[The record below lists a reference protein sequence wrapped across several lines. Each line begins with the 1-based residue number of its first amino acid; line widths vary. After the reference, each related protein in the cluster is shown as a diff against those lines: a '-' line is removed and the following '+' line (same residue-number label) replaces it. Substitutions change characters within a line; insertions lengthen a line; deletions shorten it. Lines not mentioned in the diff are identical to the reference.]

1 MRQAAAARGWQPDS
15 RFGNHLL
22 DRRRHSA
29 RRYPAGVGGQEA
41 ARGTR
46 PARGDLHRPARRGQA
61 GSRGR
66 RRHSPGLGSV
76 GPDGIGATRNRI
88 TSLGVTLTKPRSRFL
103 DRGSVVLV
111 AVAAGLW
118 AFDAYFRPGLT
129 QQLSSGQIVLV
140 EDLLISL
147 CLVPVIVANA
157 SELRR
162 LSGRRWL
169 ALAAIAIGPQA
180 VATVLF
186 TKAIGFSFSNPA
198 QPNFEVLHEVYL
210 LYLLQPVFGVAF
222 ARIFLGERRKASFWP
237 LAGIALVG
245 VYLIVF
251 ADDPMA
257 PWQIRH
263 PELIA
268 GVLVLG
274 AVIMWAGGT
283 VLGRYAL
290 EDVSFPVTTSMRF
303 VLALPVLLV
312 IVLIDKGGSA
322 FSGYAASQLPSFLG
336 IVLVPGLL
344 AMLLYYL
351 ALSNTPASLATVAEL
366 GYPLALFLIFSLPA
380 PVGQGAPLRPIE
392 VVGAVL
398 LVAGVVSLNFLKT
411 RQIVPVPRERL
422 TSSSAA

>member
-1 MRQAAAARGWQPDS
+1 MNLAR
-15 RFGNHLL
+15 
-22 DRRRHSA
+22 
-29 RRYPAGVGGQEA
+29 
-41 ARGTR
+41 
-46 PARGDLHRPARRGQA
+46 
-61 GSRGR
+61 
-66 RRHSPGLGSV
+66 
-76 GPDGIGATRNRI
+76 
-88 TSLGVTLTKPRSRFL
+88 PRSRFFEA
-103 DRGSVVLV
+103 GSVALV
-111 AVAAGLW
+111 SVAAALW

-129 QQLSSGQIVLV
+129 KQLSSGQIVLV

-147 CLVPVIVANA
+147 CLLPVLLVNA
-157 SELRR
+157 PALRR
-162 LSGRRWL
+162 LSPRRWL

-186 TKAIGFSFSNPA
+186 TKAIGYSFTNPTA
-198 QPNFEVLHEVYL
+198 PNFDVLHEVYL
-210 LYLLQPVFGVAF
+210 LYLLQPVFGIAF
-222 ARIFLGERRKASFWP
+222 ARIFLGERRKRTFWP
-237 LAGIALVG
+237 LAAVALVG

-251 ADDPMA
+251 ADDPTA

-263 PELIA
+263 PELMA
-268 GVLVLG
+268 GLLVLG

-312 IVLIDKGGSA
+312 IVLVDKGGVA
-322 FSGYAASQLPSFLG
+322 FSGYSIQQLPSFLG

-366 GYPLALFLIFSLPA
+366 GYPLALFLIFSLPP

-392 VVGAVL
+392 LLGAVL

-411 RQIVPVPRERL
+411 RQIVEVPRERL
-422 TSSSAA
+422 AGSSAA

>member
-1 MRQAAAARGWQPDS
+1 VKA
-15 RFGNHLL
+15 
-22 DRRRHSA
+22 
-29 RRYPAGVGGQEA
+29 
-41 ARGTR
+41 TR
-46 PARGDLHRPARRGQA
+46 PAAA
-61 GSRGR
+61 
-66 RRHSPGLGSV
+66 
-76 GPDGIGATRNRI
+76 
-88 TSLGVTLTKPRSRFL
+88 FL

-111 AVAAGLW
+111 GVAAALW

-129 QQLSSGQIVLV
+129 KQLSSGQIVLV

-147 CLVPVIVANA
+147 CLVPVLLANLP
-157 SELRR
+157 ELRR
-162 LSGRRWL
+162 LNGRRWL

-186 TKAIGFSFSNPA
+186 TKAIGYSFATFP
-198 QPNFEVLHEVYL
+198 PNFEVLHEVYL
-210 LYLLQPVFGVAF
+210 LYLLQPVFGLAF

-251 ADDPMA
+251 ADNPAA

-263 PELIA
+263 PELMA
-268 GVLVLG
+268 GLLVLG

-290 EDVSFPVTTSMRF
+290 ESVSFPVTTSMRF
-303 VLALPVLLV
+303 MLAIPVLLV
-312 IVLIDKGGSA
+312 IVVLDKGGAA
-322 FSGYAASQLPSFLG
+322 FSGYSVSQLPSFLG

-351 ALSNTPASLATVAEL
+351 ALSRTPASLATIAEL

-380 PVGQGAPLRPIE
+380 PVGQGTPLQPVE
-392 VVGAVL
+392 VLGAVL
-398 LVAGVVSLNFLKT
+398 LVVGVVSLNFLKA
-411 RQIVPVPRERL
+411 RDVVEVPPERM
-422 TSSSAA
+422 TGAARIA

>member
-1 MRQAAAARGWQPDS
+1 
-15 RFGNHLL
+15 L
-22 DRRRHSA
+22 
-29 RRYPAGVGGQEA
+29 E
-41 ARGTR
+41 
-46 PARGDLHRPARRGQA
+46 A
-61 GSRGR
+61 GS
-66 RRHSPGLGSV
+66 V
-76 GPDGIGATRNRI
+76 A
-88 TSLGVTLTKPRSRFL
+88 
-103 DRGSVVLV
+103 LV
-111 AVAAGLW
+111 SVAAGLW

-129 QQLSSGQIVLV
+129 KQLSSGQIVLV

-147 CLVPVIVANA
+147 CLLPVLLVNA
-157 SELRR
+157 PSLRR

-186 TKAIGFSFSNPA
+186 TKAIGYSFSNPA
-198 QPNFEVLHEVYL
+198 APNFDVLHEVYL
-210 LYLLQPVFGVAF
+210 LYLLQPVFGIAF
-222 ARIFLGERRKASFWP
+222 ARVFLGERRRRTFWP
-237 LAGIALVG
+237 LAAIALVG

-251 ADDPMA
+251 ADDPTA

-268 GVLVLG
+268 GVLVLA
-274 AVIMWAGGT
+274 AVIMWAAGT
-283 VLGRYAL
+283 VLGRYTL

-303 VLALPVLLV
+303 ILALPVLLV
-312 IVLIDKGGSA
+312 IVLLDKGGAA
-322 FSGYAASQLPSFLG
+322 FSGYSASQIPSFLG

-351 ALSNTPASLATVAEL
+351 ALSNTPASLATIAEL
-366 GYPLALFLIFSLPA
+366 GYPLALFLIFSLPP

-411 RQIVPVPRERL
+411 RHIVEVPRERL
-422 TSSSAA
+422 AGSSAA

>member
-1 MRQAAAARGWQPDS
+1 MSMS
-15 RFGNHLL
+15 RLI
-22 DRRRHSA
+22 DR
-29 RRYPAGVGGQEA
+29 Y
-41 ARGTR
+41 
-46 PARGDLHRPARRGQA
+46 
-61 GSRGR
+61 
-66 RRHSPGLGSV
+66 SV
-76 GPDGIGATRNRI
+76 FV
-88 TSLGVTLTKPRSRFL
+88 VT
-103 DRGSVVLV
+103 
-111 AVAAGLW
+111 VAAGLW

-147 CLVPVIVANA
+147 CLVPVLALNA
-157 SELRR
+157 AELRR

-169 ALAAIAIGPQA
+169 ALLAIAIGPQA

-186 TKAIGFSFSNPA
+186 TKAIGFSFANPA
-198 QPNFEVLHEVYL
+198 VPNFDVLHEVYL
-210 LYLLQPVFGVAF
+210 LYLLQPVFGILF
-222 ARIFLGERRKASFWP
+222 ARVFLGERRKPAFWP
-237 LAGIALVG
+237 LAAVALAG

-251 ADDPMA
+251 ADNPMA

-290 EDVSFPVTTSMRF
+290 QDVSFPVTTSMRF

-312 IVLIDKGGSA
+312 IVLVDKGGAA
-322 FSGYAASQLPSFLG
+322 FSGYSVSQLPSFLG
-336 IVLVPGLL
+336 IVLVPGLV

-366 GYPLALFLIFSLPA
+366 GYPLALFLIFSLPP
-380 PVGQGAPLRPIE
+380 PVGQGAPLRPVE
-392 VVGAVL
+392 LVGAALLVVG
-398 LVAGVVSLNFLKT
+398 VVTLNFLKT
-411 RQIVPVPRERL
+411 RNIVDVPRERL
-422 TSSSAA
+422 AGSGRRQVTDPARSA